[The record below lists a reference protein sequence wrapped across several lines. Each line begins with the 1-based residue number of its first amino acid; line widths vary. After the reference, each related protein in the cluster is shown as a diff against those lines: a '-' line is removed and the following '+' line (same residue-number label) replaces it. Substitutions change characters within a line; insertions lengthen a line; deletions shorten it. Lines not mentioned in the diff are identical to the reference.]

1 MVDVRSVGQQ
11 GVVGTG
17 VNQEPQ
23 PHRRVA
29 AAGQRHLLQGT
40 QAFDP
45 GILENFK
52 FPEFFFFFLARVYGL
67 TLALSGLADGR
78 EQIWLAE
85 EYGGKK
91 GKPSA
96 ASFFSSVQEKQKI
109 ISIFQCW

>member
-1 MVDVRSVGQQ
+1 M
-11 GVVGTG
+11 
-17 VNQEPQ
+17 
-23 PHRRVA
+23 A

-52 FPEFFFFFLARVYGL
+52 FPEFFFFFLTRVYGL
-67 TLALSGLADGR
+67 TLALLGLADGR

-96 ASFFSSVQEKQKI
+96 ASFFPSVQEKQKI

>member
-52 FPEFFFFFLARVYGL
+52 FPEFFFFFSRKSLWADFGIVGL
-67 TLALSGLADGR
+67 S
-78 EQIWLAE
+78 
-85 EYGGKK
+85 
-91 GKPSA
+91 
-96 ASFFSSVQEKQKI
+96 
-109 ISIFQCW
+109 

>member
-23 PHRRVA
+23 PQRRVA

-52 FPEFFFFFLARVYGL
+52 FPEFFFFF
-67 TLALSGLADGR
+67 
-78 EQIWLAE
+78 
-85 EYGGKK
+85 
-91 GKPSA
+91 
-96 ASFFSSVQEKQKI
+96 FFSQE
-109 ISIFQCW
+109 SMG

>member
-1 MVDVRSVGQQ
+1 MRSVGQQ

-52 FPEFFFFFLARVYGL
+52 FPEFFFFFFPRKSLWADFGIVGL
-67 TLALSGLADGR
+67 S
-78 EQIWLAE
+78 
-85 EYGGKK
+85 
-91 GKPSA
+91 
-96 ASFFSSVQEKQKI
+96 
-109 ISIFQCW
+109 